1 MKPLSSAKKASNKS
15 ASWDFS
21 GASSEELLALP
32 IEELFARLRTSQSG
46 LSSGEVENRL
56 RIYGTNELAKRRRR
70 TGVVEFLFHLSNPL
84 IIILLLAGL
93 ISFSLGD
100 KIGASIIFFI
110 ILLSVVL
117 DVYQE
122 SKAERAAEVLKSKVA
137 TTATVEREGTKKE
150 VRLVEIVLGD
160 IVHLSAGDI
169 SPADARVI
177 NAKDLFV
184 DQSALTGESFPVEK
198 IASVLE
204 QKVATLTEWNNCLF
218 LGTSVVSG
226 TATAVVIKTGKF
238 TEYGK
243 IAQNLVAREPE
254 TEFERGLRRFG
265 SLMMQITILLVLFV
279 FLVNS
284 ACEPYCSE
292 QATYLRLCS
301 SLLL

>member
-1 MKPLSSAKKASNKS
+1 MKPPSSEKKASNIS

-32 IEELFARLRTSQSG
+32 IEELFARLQTSQSG
-46 LSSGEVENRL
+46 LSSEEVENRL
-56 RIYGTNELAKRRRR
+56 RIYGPNELAKRRRR

-100 KIGASIIFFI
+100 RIGASIIFFI

-122 SKAERAAEVLKSKVA
+122 SKAERAAEVLKRKVA
-137 TTATVEREGTKKE
+137 TTATVERDGTKKE
-150 VRLVEIVLGD
+150 VRLGEIVLGD

-169 SPADARVI
+169 SPADARVV

-198 IASVLE
+198 LASVLE
-204 QKVATLTEWNNCLF
+204 
-218 LGTSVVSG
+218 
-226 TATAVVIKTGKF
+226 
-238 TEYGK
+238 
-243 IAQNLVAREPE
+243 
-254 TEFERGLRRFG
+254 
-265 SLMMQITILLVLFV
+265 
-279 FLVNS
+279 
-284 ACEPYCSE
+284 
-292 QATYLRLCS
+292 
-301 SLLL
+301 